1 MSVYS
6 STDQINLLKN
16 IFTPQFQVGQGG
28 YFHPSVHT
36 YLPGDVEIGDPTT
49 NYALRL
55 NGNALA
61 TDITV
66 AEWSR
71 NPAISTL
78 SMGSNSIT
86 GVTDLSFYS
95 GGNFMNGLIGNIRQL
110 KGVESINGF
119 NLCLGSALTIGTEV
133 IRLGQMTQTA
143 NTSVSDQVCI
153 GSNAGTASVGESLVA
168 IGWGAGNGGPGGV
181 SANASGF
188 VVSIGR
194 AAGQSNLAGYGV
206 FIGYYAG
213 QRNSGQN
220 VVSLGNIAGCNN
232 LGSNVVAI
240 GYQAALSNAR
250 SDIVAVGTKAAANNS
265 GQYVVAAGYQA
276 GHSNT
281 GSSVVALG
289 FNAGFQNSGNNCLIL
304 GSNSTDVINTPNTSN
319 NTFYVY
325 STQANKPFLQ
335 GDMSANTLGVGVAPA
350 SGFALTVQGSVQ
362 NRLNISTATGTLN
375 LTSANATTRFFVSNT
390 VTLSFAS
397 GSTAG
402 THWIVTNTSSVAVVA
417 NICGGTVYGST
428 SISLAGLL
436 NGVGRST
443 TFAYSGT
450 TNQFYAF

>member
-119 NLCLGSALTIGTEV
+119 NLCLGSAVTIGTGQV
-133 IRLGQMTQTA
+133 FLGLGAGRTA
-143 NTSVSDQVCI
+143 RTVCDQVCI
-153 GSNAGTASVGESLVA
+153 GSNAGAESISANSLVA
-168 IGWGAGNGGPGGV
+168 IGQGAGSNITSTRQGIVAIG
-181 SANASGF
+181 ARCAWTLSGT
-188 VVSIGR
+188 
-194 AAGQSNLAGYGV
+194 GQGV

-213 QRNSGQN
+213 DKSSAYNT
-220 VVSLGNIAGCNN
+220 
-232 LGSNVVAI
+232 VAI
-240 GYQAALSNAR
+240 GNYTASNNTGYNLVALGNQAALNNTSSDVIAIGTNA
-250 SDIVAVGTKAAANNS
+250 ATNNS
-265 GQYVVAAGYQA
+265 GSFVLAAGYQA
-276 GHSNT
+276 GQSNT
-281 GSSVVALG
+281 GSSVVAMG
-289 FNAGFQNSGNNCLIL
+289 YSAGFRNSGNNCVFL
-304 GSNSTDVINTPNTSN
+304 GSNKSDANTANTSN
-319 NTFYVY
+319 DTFYVY
-325 STQANKPFLQ
+325 STQTNKPFLQ
-335 GDMSANTLGVGVAPA
+335 GDMSANTLGIGVAPTP
-350 SGFALTVQGSVQ
+350 GFALTVQGSVQ
-362 NRLNISTATGTLN
+362 NRLNLSTATGTLN
-375 LTSANATTRFFVSNT
+375 LTSVNATTRFFVSNT

-402 THWIVTNTSSVAVVA
+402 THWIITNTSSVAVVA

-450 TNQFYAF
+450 ASQFYAF